1 VPLDRS
7 WRTNLTE
14 LPAFVPLAHEL
25 AYYLGAVRAAEHN
38 LQPGQPIRYRPESE
52 EGLDALKLQA
62 PEGEPKPLRFANAAD
77 GASYP
82 AQLLRQPNGPLVVFE
97 GTRET
102 GVYRL
107 TAGEQVIPYAVQ
119 PDPRESD
126 LTPASEEDREKVTK
140 QVPMT
145 YEDDRAKMLDTMT
158 VATQRHE
165 VWWLLLAGV
174 VVLLCCEVLMTR
186 WLVKNR

>member
-1 VPLDRS
+1 
-7 WRTNLTE
+7 
-14 LPAFVPLAHEL
+14 L
-25 AYYLGAVRAAEHN
+25 AYYLGGVRGAEHN

-52 EGLDALKLQA
+52 EGIDALKLQP
-62 PEGEPKPLRFANAAD
+62 PEGEAKPLRFANAGD
-77 GASYP
+77 DKSYP
-82 AQLLRQPNGPLVVFE
+82 AQLVRLANGPLVVFE

-107 TAGEQVIPYAVQ
+107 TANEQVIPYVVQ

-126 LTPASEEDREKVTK
+126 LTPATDDERAMVAKL
-140 QVPMT
+140 VPMT
-145 YEDDRAKMLDTMT
+145 YEDDRAAMLNTMT

-174 VVLLCCEVLMTR
+174 VVLLCAEILMTR